1 MNLKRQVRRLLL
13 LEGLSNFHLA
23 GTAWVLLLT
32 LRGFTPVQIGL
43 AEGVFHL
50 ASLCFE
56 LPSGML
62 ADLMGRKGT
71 LFASRCA
78 SLLSALAMLR
88 SSGGAG
94 LCLAMVLNALSY
106 NLSSGTRE
114 AMTYDSL
121 LEAGQDVHYLRLSA
135 LQNICWRGAGA
146 AALLCAGVTAAL
158 GWQRAYGLDMLVDG
172 LALAVVLALAEPAA
186 GAPEVRPRL
195 RELPQGFVRCGRDA
209 AEFLRAVPAAG
220 RLMLVNALVGAAA
233 TLLGFFLQDGLVRAG
248 AGTAA
253 LGPLLLAAALGGVAG
268 SRLAPRLEGIPF
280 RLAGVLCA
288 GGIALA
294 VGLCLTGVP
303 PVMALGGFLA
313 GVGDDAFQL
322 LTDARLNG
330 MVPSHRRATLLSV
343 SSLLFS
349 VVMLVLSP
357 LAGALWG
364 VIL

>member
-1 MNLKRQVRRLLL
+1 MNLKHQLRRLLA
-13 LEGLSNFHLA
+13 LECLSNFHLA

-71 LFASRCA
+71 LAASRAAC
-78 SLLSALAMLR
+78 LLSGLAMIL
-88 SSGGAG
+88 SSTGAG
-94 LCLAMVLNALSY
+94 LCLAMVLSALSY

-121 LEAGQDVHYLRLSA
+121 LERGQEGRYLKLSA

-146 AALLCAGVTAAL
+146 AALLCAGFTAAL
-158 GWQRAYGLDMLVDG
+158 GWRRAYGLDVLVDA
-172 LALAVVLALAEPAA
+172 LALAVALGLREPAV

-195 RELPQGFVRCGRDA
+195 GELPRGFVRCGRDA
-209 AEFLRAVPAAG
+209 AEFLRGNPSAG
-220 RLMLVNALVGAAA
+220 ALMLVNALVGAFA
-233 TLLGFFLQDGLVRAG
+233 TLLGFFLQDGLVRADTG
-248 AGTAA
+248 SAA

-268 SRLAPRLEGIPF
+268 SRLAPVLERVPY
-280 RLAGVLCA
+280 RLAGILCA

-294 VGLCLTGVP
+294 AGLCLTGRP
-303 PVMALGGFLA
+303 LLMALGGFLA
-313 GVGDDAFQL
+313 GAGDDAFQL
-322 LTDARLNG
+322 LTDARLND

-364 VIL
+364 AAL